1 MEINTLNLSAV
12 GTQELLRRL
21 EWSDGVSDTYKMIVA
36 ELQSCGIDASVPKTD

>member
-12 GTQELLRRL
+12 GTHELLRRL

-36 ELQSCGIDASVPKTD
+36 ELQKRGIKAEVPQTD